1 MTFLPLS
8 ITSPVARASDT
19 VTGFLGGV
27 FGSRFIMDGAPSE
40 GRLSIV
46 EHPIAPRGL
55 AAPMHRH
62 SREDEYSY
70 ILEGR
75 WGFQLG
81 DTVVYGEPGDL
92 VYKPRDVWHSFW
104 NAGDEPA
111 RILEIISPAGFEG
124 YFVEMA
130 SALDAGTPPDFGALR
145 EKYGLE
151 MDLDSI
157 PRLVAEHG
165 LIVNR

>member
-1 MTFLPLS
+1 MPFLPLRS
-8 ITSPVARASDT
+8 TDPVARASET
-19 VTGFLGGV
+19 VTGFLGEAFGV
-27 FGSRFIMDGAPSE
+27 RFIMNGEPSQ

-46 EHPIAPRGL
+46 EHPVAPRAL

-81 DTVVYGEPGDL
+81 DTVVYGGPGDL
-92 VYKPRDVWHSFW
+92 VYKPRDVWHAFW

-111 RILEIISPAGFEG
+111 RLLEIISPAGFEG
-124 YFVEMA
+124 YFAELA
-130 SALDAGTPPDFGALR
+130 SGQVTDFAALR

-165 LIVNR
+165 LAP